1 MSNHLLEKWASRTEV
16 LGTWL
21 SLPDSHAAE
30 VVARVDFDYVCVD
43 MQHGVADYQI
53 AAAMLQ
59 AINLTGNGTPICRV
73 PWNEPGII
81 GRMLD
86 AGARGVIIPMV
97 NSVEEAK
104 RAVAATKYPPAG
116 ERSYGPT
123 IIGARARNAG
133 EDYYPTAN
141 ETNACIPMIETR
153 QAVENLDDI
162 LAVDGVDAIY
172 VGPADLSLSYGYGPV
187 YSDDNDEYRK
197 VLEHIV
203 DRCNQAGKIAG
214 IHSTTALASN
224 RREKGF
230 LMQTVSG
237 DLVAMSKA
245 SYQDLK
251 NAREG
256 GPGDGSSRIY

>member
-1 MSNHLLEKWASRTEV
+1 MEV
-16 LGTWL
+16 
-21 SLPDSHAAE
+21 AFE
-30 VVARVDFDYVCVD
+30 VVFQRLVDHEGDGSRRCCPKVEDLVDYVGVA

-133 EDYYPTAN
+133 
-141 ETNACIPMIETR
+141 
-153 QAVENLDDI
+153 
-162 LAVDGVDAIY
+162 
-172 VGPADLSLSYGYGPV
+172 
-187 YSDDNDEYRK
+187 
-197 VLEHIV
+197 
-203 DRCNQAGKIAG
+203 
-214 IHSTTALASN
+214 
-224 RREKGF
+224 
-230 LMQTVSG
+230 
-237 DLVAMSKA
+237 
-245 SYQDLK
+245 
-251 NAREG
+251 
-256 GPGDGSSRIY
+256 